1 VRAGYCGT
9 PTWKR
14 PARRRRNRRILA
26 AILAAVTLGLT
37 AIALVKPAKR
47 VLGKLPPF
55 RAGGIEIVGLLYL
68 SPEEA
73 RASVPVRPGES
84 LFEIRPDQVESA
96 LRKNP
101 RIEDARVTRTLGTLH
116 VQIRER
122 RTFLLVSA
130 GSLIEVDSSGTILTP
145 LSRGLVPDR
154 PVLTGVPFPTRKP
167 GEQVTT
173 PRLREIF
180 RLVSL
185 LEAPEVGLVSDVS
198 EIAAS
203 DRNRV
208 VLLTSREQIP
218 ILVDPQR
225 ATLATMR
232 AVSATLRD
240 VRERGRRVLVVD
252 ARYRGQVVVRCA
264 PDSTGDDAPARGKV

>member
-1 VRAGYCGT
+1 VRAGYCCT

-26 AILAAVTLGLT
+26 VALATGALAAATVVL
-37 AIALVKPAKR
+37 AKP
-47 VLGKLPPF
+47 VVHLLGKLPPF
-55 RAGGIEIVGLLYL
+55 RADGIEIAGLLYL

-73 RASVPVRPGES
+73 RAALPVRAGES
-84 LFEIRPDQVESA
+84 LFDIQPKRLESA

-101 RIEDARVTRTLGTLH
+101 RIEDAHVTRLVGKLR
-116 VQIRER
+116 VDIRER

-154 PVLTGVPFPTRKP
+154 PVLTGVPFPTVKP
-167 GEQVTT
+167 GERVET

-185 LEAPEVGLVSDVS
+185 LEAPDVGLVSDVS

-218 ILVDPQR
+218 ILVDPER
-225 ATLATMR
+225 ATLASMR

-264 PDSTGDDAPARGKV
+264 PDSTGDAAPPHGKV